1 MKAGKQRLKGEPAD
15 WAGGINGALIAPLTR
30 HLDRPI
36 QACQTLQEPACATKT
51 TFTSRSTI
59 IFSITNFYG
68 DDVEHEAD
76 AQGAEDELEEDE
88 TPGDFDDLDEE
99 RLEHPAWFDDCDE

>member
-1 MKAGKQRLKGEPAD
+1 M
-15 WAGGINGALIAPLTR
+15 TR

-51 TFTSRSTI
+51 TFTEPEHDYLLDHE
-59 IFSITNFYG
+59 FLYG

-99 RLEHPAWFDDCDE
+99 RLEHPAWFDDCDD